1 VLLELPYPPL
11 PGATGTELGSASVW
25 VVLSRTVVVLV
36 NAALAGEAD
45 ALALVAEGRGV
56 TGESV
61 AGVLE
66 VEVELQ
72 AASPCAT
79 VKLLPESG

>member
-1 VLLELPYPPL
+1 M
-11 PGATGTELGSASVW
+11 
-25 VVLSRTVVVLV
+25 LV
-36 NAALAGEAD
+36 SAALAGEAD
-45 ALALVAEGRGV
+45 ALGLVAEGMGV
-56 TGESV
+56 TGGSV

>member
-1 VLLELPYPPL
+1 MLLELLYPPL
-11 PGATGTELGSASVW
+11 PGATGTELGSARVW
-25 VVLSRTVVVLV
+25 VVLVS
-36 NAALAGEAD
+36 AALAGEAD
-45 ALALVAEGRGV
+45 ALGLVAEGRGV